1 MWNKMLTEID
11 GDYLELMVGAFSDNQ
26 PGYSWIA
33 PGETK
38 TFKQY
43 WYPAIKMGGI
53 KAANKNVALN
63 IERIATDK
71 RNYGVRKADV
81 SIIEGEIH
89 LQMEPYSLYSLGNNL
104 NPIPSV
110 IIKQ

>member
-26 PGYSWIA
+26 PDYSWIA

-43 WYPAIKMGGI
+43 WYPAIKI
-53 KAANKNVALN
+53 
-63 IERIATDK
+63 D
-71 RNYGVRKADV
+71 RK
-81 SIIEGEIH
+81 
-89 LQMEPYSLYSLGNNL
+89 
-104 NPIPSV
+104 SV
-110 IIKQ
+110 V